1 MSKSRD
7 LMRGAV
13 DLHCHTAPA
22 IFNRLLDDVEL
33 ARVAVDYGMRANVL
47 KDHDMI
53 TCGRAYYA
61 NRMIP
66 GVKSIGCVILN
77 RSIGGFNPYV
87 VDTGIKYGA
96 KMVFMPTN
104 HSKWHQDYY
113 GIADYPGL
121 TRAGKQLAGDGL
133 TIFDENAKI
142 KPEVLKILDLIAE
155 ADICLGTGHLH
166 RDEIF
171 ALVDEAV
178 QRGVTKV
185 SVTHA
190 NWALAKLS
198 LEDQKQLM
206 AKGAYIEYVVLTLLS
221 PVFHEQKLSEFVEW
235 IMEFKGERLTLGSD
249 LGQVYGP
256 PPPEGIRMAVAAF
269 LQEGVPEGVLEKMM
283 KKNPAKLLNLDEPRS
298 MSS

>member
-1 MSKSRD
+1 MMSRD
-7 LMRGAV
+7 REVMRGAI

-53 TCGRAYYA
+53 TCGRAYHA
-61 NRMIP
+61 NKIIP
-66 GVKSIGCVILN
+66 GVESIGCVILN
-77 RSIGGFNPYV
+77 RSIGGLNPYV

-104 HSKWHQDYY
+104 HSKWHEEYY
-113 GIADYPGL
+113 NTPDYPGL
-121 TRAGKQLAGDGL
+121 KRAGKQLGGEGI
-133 TIFDENAKI
+133 TILDQNAQI

-155 ADICLGTGHLH
+155 ADVCLGTGHLT

-178 QRGVTKV
+178 KRNVTKI

-190 NWALAKLS
+190 NWALTKLS
-198 LEDQKQLM
+198 LEDQKKLM
-206 AKGAYIEYVVLTLLS
+206 AKGAYIEYVALTLLS
-221 PVFHEQKLSEFVEW
+221 PVFHEQQLSEFCKW
-235 IMEFKGERLTLGSD
+235 IMEFKGEQLTLGSD

-256 PPPEGIRMAVAAF
+256 PAPEGIRMVVAAF
-269 LQEGVPEGVLEKMM
+269 LQEGVPEAYLAKMLQE
-283 KKNPAKLLNLDEPRS
+283 NPAKLMN
-298 MSS
+298 MS

>member
-1 MSKSRD
+1 MSKDRE
-7 LMRGAV
+7 LMRGAI

-61 NRMIP
+61 KRMIP
-66 GVKSIGCVILN
+66 GVESIGCVILN

-104 HSKWHQDYY
+104 HSKCHQEYY
-113 GIADYPGL
+113 GGISDYPGL
-121 TRAGKQLAGDGL
+121 KRASNQLPGEGL
-133 TIFDENAKI
+133 TIFDENQKI
-142 KPEVLKILDLIAE
+142 KQEVCMILDEIAA
-155 ADICLGTGHLH
+155 ADVCLGTGHLA

-171 ALVDEAV
+171 VLVDEAV
-178 QRGVTKV
+178 KRGVTKI
-185 SVTHA
+185 SVTHG
-190 NWALAKLS
+190 NWALSKLS
-198 LEDQKQLM
+198 LEDQKHLM
-206 AKGAYIEYVVLTLLS
+206 AKGVYIEYVVLTLLS
-221 PVFHEQKLSEFVEW
+221 PVFHEQPLSEFIEW
-235 IMEFKGERLTLGSD
+235 IMEFKGEQLTLGSD

-269 LQEGVPEGVLEKMM
+269 LQEGVPYEYLEKMM
-283 KKNPAKLLNLDEPRS
+283 KINPAKLLNLS
-298 MSS
+298 I